1 MYPVRD
7 SRAKTKDEQMNRG
20 VVCIV
25 AGLVLT
31 LPFLAA
37 AEEPEDFVALNA
49 DEIAFL
55 SAPGIEGVT
64 FALIRGNPEEE
75 GIYVMRA
82 RFEPGTLSKPHYHDQ
97 DRHITVVSG
106 TWVFGTDASGTCEGA
121 KPLHA
126 GAFGFHPKGAVH
138 FDGSCG
144 DEPAVVEI
152 TGMGP
157 VKNFWVAD

>member
-1 MYPVRD
+1 MK
-7 SRAKTKDEQMNRG
+7 KT
-20 VVCIV
+20 IV
-25 AGLVLT
+25 GALIGLAL
-31 LPFLAA
+31 LAPFLVG
-37 AEEPEDFVALNA
+37 AEEPEEFIALNA
-49 DEIAFL
+49 EEIAFQ
-55 SAPGIEGVT
+55 AFPGLEGVSGV
-64 FALIRGNPEEE
+64 LIKGNPNEA

-106 TWVFGTDASGTCEGA
+106 TWVFGTDASGTCENA

-138 FDGSCG
+138 YDGSCG

-157 VKNFWVAD
+157 VKTIWLAD